1 MILVSI
7 LLELYPRYPKLRL
20 KVCETRKVA
29 RACFT
34 FLLNKKKKEH
44 NKKKITSKIELSSR
58 DVDNRKCTTVMV
70 TLDGASWTPLVK
82 MEALV
87 KLCAESL
94 HYVLLGLCT
103 R

>member
-1 MILVSI
+1 
-7 LLELYPRYPKLRL
+7 
-20 KVCETRKVA
+20 
-29 RACFT
+29 
-34 FLLNKKKKEH
+34 
-44 NKKKITSKIELSSR
+44 
-58 DVDNRKCTTVMV
+58 MV